1 MKQVIYTIYDEVTQM
16 ASPIQTGYNVESI
29 KRQLKLENGKIP
41 KELSKNYNIIILG
54 KVELEKPIED
64 IEIKTFE
71 RQVIKLEDI
80 LQRQTATLE
89 DIATSEG
96 VKNELG

>member
-16 ASPIQTGYNVESI
+16 ASPLQSDYNVQSL
-29 KRQLKLENGKIP
+29 KRRLKIENDKID
-41 KELSKNYNIIILG
+41 KELAKNYTVIILG
-54 KVELEKPIED
+54 KIELEKPMKE

-71 RQVIKLEDI
+71 RQEIKLSDI

-89 DIATSEG
+89 DIATEEG
-96 VKNELG
+96 VNYELG